1 MVLDDFPQV
10 AQRSCT
16 EGSVD
21 TDVFDFRK
29 RLQQRR
35 KLGAPGAQPKQ
46 VGPMFGVG
54 SNTVLPRHDAERWAA
69 RIEVWI
75 FARNRRPLK
84 RG

>member
-1 MVLDDFPQV
+1 MVLDDFPQM
-10 AQRSCT
+10 AERSCT
-16 EGSVD
+16 AAPSGP
-21 TDVFDFRK
+21 DVFDFRK
-29 RLQQRR
+29 RLQKRR
-35 KLGAPGAQPKQ
+35 KLGAPGRKPKQ

-54 SNTVLPRHDAERWAA
+54 SNTVLPRHDAERWTA

>member
-1 MVLDDFPQV
+1 MVLDDFPQ
-10 AQRSCT
+10 AAERSCT
-16 EGSVD
+16 EAPVEPS
-21 TDVFDFRK
+21 VFDFRK
-29 RLQQRR
+29 RLQRRR

-46 VGPMFGVG
+46 VGPLFGMG
-54 SNTVLPRHDAERWAA
+54 SNTVFPWHDAERWTA

>member
-16 EGSVD
+16 EGSVG
-21 TDVFDFRK
+21 TDVFDFDK
-29 RLQQRR
+29 RLKRRR
-35 KLGAPGAQPKQ
+35 KAGAQGAQPKQ
-46 VGPMFGVG
+46 VRPLFGVG
-54 SNTVLPRHDAERWAA
+54 SNRVLPRHDAERWTA

>member
-10 AQRSCT
+10 AERSCT
-16 EGSVD
+16 GGSVG

-29 RLQQRR
+29 RLQRRR
-35 KLGAPGAQPKQ
+35 KLGAPGRKPKQ
-46 VGPMFGVG
+46 VGPLFGVG
-54 SNTVLPRHDAERWAA
+54 SNTVLPRHDAERWTA